1 MGGCFDKVLKPS
13 NGVAGNVM
21 ASVDHDFRPVHFS
34 ALYQLNVSSRT
45 YWSYWAWCSQSQG
58 CKLKSSASY
67 STCVFCGMNVEFG
80 FHKCTHIFP
89 TSPCSLPRIFHSP
102 ILYFPLHCPI
112 LPISL
117 PLSLHFKL
125 PSLSYIILSSLHLQP
140 LSFRHLPIMHIS
152 LATTLTLFSLKK
164 GSNLKYVSIPSTDI
178 A

>member
-21 ASVDHDFRPVHFS
+21 TSVDHDFRPVHFS

-45 YWSYWAWCSQSQG
+45 HWSYWAWCSQSQG

-152 LATTLTLFSLKK
+152 LATTLLCS
-164 GSNLKYVSIPSTDI
+164 V
-178 A
+178 